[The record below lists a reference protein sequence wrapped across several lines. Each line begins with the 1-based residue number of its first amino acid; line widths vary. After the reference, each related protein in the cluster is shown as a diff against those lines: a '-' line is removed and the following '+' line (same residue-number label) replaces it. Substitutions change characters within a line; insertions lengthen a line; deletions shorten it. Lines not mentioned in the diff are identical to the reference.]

1 MLFQDIWRSMVKK
14 NKNKKEET
22 EQEKAKCAFQIA
34 VENTPDVKNG
44 FCVGLK
50 GVKNSDRNKVN
61 VTDPRKLQG
70 SLDIDTQVQKKY
82 PQEPRWDYALSYDDK
97 LYFFEVHPASTS
109 EVDTVINKL
118 TWLKKWLKNKAPQIN
133 KLQKGN
139 QPYTWVPTGRYA
151 ILSLGTYA
159 KKLAVSGIKVANS
172 LKL

>member
-1 MLFQDIWRSMVKK
+1 MVSKK
-14 NKNKKEET
+14 KKLGKNGAGN
-22 EQEKAKCAFQIA
+22 AKCAFQIA

-44 FCVGLK
+44 FRTGLQA
-50 GVKNSDRNKVN
+50 VKNSDRNKVN

-97 LYFFEVHPASTS
+97 IYFFEVHSASTS
-109 EVDTVINKL
+109 EVDAVIKKL
-118 TWLKKWLKNKAPQIN
+118 GWLKDWLKNKAPEIN

-139 QPYTWVPTGRYA
+139 QPYTWVQSGSYS
-151 ILSLGTYA
+151 ILSLGSYA
-159 KKLAVSGIKVANS
+159 KKLAVNGIKVANS